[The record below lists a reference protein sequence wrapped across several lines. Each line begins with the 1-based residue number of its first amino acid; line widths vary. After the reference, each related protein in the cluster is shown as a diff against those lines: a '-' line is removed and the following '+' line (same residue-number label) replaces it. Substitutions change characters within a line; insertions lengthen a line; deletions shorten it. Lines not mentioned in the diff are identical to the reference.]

1 MKYFINFLLIAFIT
15 IVLSSCSKK
24 GKQVSII
31 QEKTLESQMI
41 ELYNLAYEEFLDGDT
56 LYAAQKFNEAELLFP
71 QSIWAP
77 KSSLM
82 AAYAYYSQSYLGD
95 AIYEIEGFLKK
106 YPKNP
111 QSDYANFLLA
121 MCYYEKIVDEEKDL
135 YPLLKSQEQF
145 LYVIKNYPNTDYALD
160 AKYKLDLIIETQASK
175 EMYIARH
182 YIKKEKWIPAINRY
196 KKVIKEFSTTIY
208 VEEAV
213 HRLVELHYK
222 LGLEGE
228 AKKYAAL
235 LGYNYQSSTWYEK
248 TYILFNKDYSI
259 SSNKILKDKTKKNL
273 LLRKVKSIFK

>member
-1 MKYFINFLLIAFIT
+1 MTSTHKLLIILIFLLT
-15 IVLSSCSKK
+15 LSACSKK
-24 GKQVSII
+24 ENITKLSKNNIEIEMISAYKKGV
-31 QEKTLESQMI
+31 EALES
-41 ELYNLAYEEFLDGDT
+41 GDA
-56 LYAAQKFNEAELLFP
+56 LFAAKKFNEAELLFP

-135 YPLLKSQEQF
+135 DPLLKSQEQF
-145 LYVIKNYPNTDYALD
+145 LYVIKKYPNTDYALD
-160 AKYKLDLIIETQASK
+160 AKYKLDLIIETRASK
-175 EMYIARH
+175 EMYIAKH
-182 YIKKEKWIPAINRY
+182 YVKKEKWIPAINRY

>member
-1 MKYFINFLLIAFIT
+1 MTSTHKLLIILIFLLT
-15 IVLSSCSKK
+15 LSACSKK
-24 GKQVSII
+24 ENINKLSNNSIEI
-31 QEKTLESQMI
+31 EMISAYKEGVEALES
-41 ELYNLAYEEFLDGDT
+41 GDA
-56 LYAAQKFNEAELLFP
+56 LFAAKKFNEAELLFP

-95 AIYEIEGFLKK
+95 AIYELEGFIKK
-106 YPKNP
+106 YPKNS

-160 AKYKLDLIIETQASK
+160 AKYKLDLIMETQASK

-222 LGLEGE
+222 LGLDGE

-259 SSNKILKDKTKKNL
+259 SANKILKDKTKKNL

>member
-1 MKYFINFLLIAFIT
+1 MTSTHKLLIILIFLLT
-15 IVLSSCSKK
+15 LSACSKK
-24 GKQVSII
+24 ENITKLSKNNIEIEMISAYKKGV
-31 QEKTLESQMI
+31 EALES
-41 ELYNLAYEEFLDGDT
+41 GDA
-56 LYAAQKFNEAELLFP
+56 LFAAKKFNEAELLFP

-82 AAYAYYSQSYLGD
+82 AAYSYYSQSYLGD
-95 AIYEIEGFLKK
+95 AIYELEGFLKK

>member
-1 MKYFINFLLIAFIT
+1 MTSSHKLLIILIF
-15 IVLSSCSKK
+15 LSALSACSKK
-24 GKQVSII
+24 ENITKSSNNNIEIEMISAYKEGV
-31 QEKTLESQMI
+31 EALES
-41 ELYNLAYEEFLDGDT
+41 GDA
-56 LYAAQKFNEAELLFP
+56 LFAAQKFNEAELLFP

-95 AIYEIEGFLKK
+95 AIYELEGFLKK

-248 TYILFNKDYSI
+248 TYVLFNKDYSI

-273 LLRKVKSIFK
+273 LLRKVKSIFR

>member
-1 MKYFINFLLIAFIT
+1 MTSTHKLLIILIFLLT
-15 IVLSSCSKK
+15 LSACSKK
-24 GKQVSII
+24 ENITKLSKNNIEIEMISAYKKGV
-31 QEKTLESQMI
+31 EALES
-41 ELYNLAYEEFLDGDT
+41 GDA
-56 LYAAQKFNEAELLFP
+56 LFAAKKFNEAELLFP